1 MTSERPTRASEIR
14 THDYTDKN
22 RGTRLQK
29 VLADA
34 GVAARRECEELVRNG
49 AVTVNG
55 KTVDMLPAWV
65 NPDEDRIEVYGRPLR
80 KAEKHVSIM
89 LFKPR
94 GTVCTNSDP
103 EGRPRAIDLVDHPS
117 RPRLYCVGRL
127 DLDASGLLILTNDGE
142 FANRLTHPRYEVFK
156 GYDVTLDGSID
167 EYTIAKIEH
176 AIFKAEGGGPA
187 KSSLRMLKRDRDATT
202 VHMELC
208 EHRNLQLKPLMLSLG
223 YPVKKMRR
231 TSFGP
236 LKLKGLAVGEWREL
250 TAREIQQLKR
260 ASRNEEANASTATV
274 SKGTTGGKSTR
285 MAAAPSRNETAARD
299 KSVQPFN
306 PLKSL
311 KVMKSKKLHAPRLG
325 RMDRSGPSTAP
336 RPSREGARPLNV
348 DTPRL
353 RTDDREDTR
362 EEPRADTRAPRFEA
376 KAPRADTR
384 APRFDSKAPRADT
397 RAPRFDSKAPRA
409 DTRAPRFDSKAPR
422 ADTRAPRFEAKAP
435 RADTRAPRFD
445 SKAPRADTRAPRGDF
460 KAPRAPR
467 EDRYESAEPPREI
480 HPSKRDA
487 PRAESKAPRADARA
501 SKRPPRS
508 PSQSPRAAS
517 RKPAAERAPRAEPA
531 ARKDSKR
538 APRNDGGHAQ
548 RFNSKHGASGATR
561 SQATERG
568 ASAPVR
574 ATRVVPITKRRAD
587 SRAESREDTR
597 EREPKS
603 FPKSG
608 GKSGGKSFSSKPFGG
623 KSSSPKGRSR

>member
-353 RTDDREDTR
+353 RADDREDTR

-384 APRFDSKAPRADT
+384 APRFDS
-397 RAPRFDSKAPRA
+397 
-409 DTRAPRFDSKAPR
+409 
-422 ADTRAPRFEAKAP
+422 KAP

>member
-1 MTSERPTRASEIR
+1 MLARTHAIDSYTATMTSERPTRASEIR

-353 RTDDREDTR
+353 RADDREDTR

-397 RAPRFDSKAPRA
+397 RAPRLRA
-409 DTRAPRFDSKAPR
+409 
-422 ADTRAPRFEAKAP
+422 E
-435 RADTRAPRFD
+435 
-445 SKAPRADTRAPRGDF
+445 APRADTRAPRGDF

>member
-1 MTSERPTRASEIR
+1 MTSERPTRTSEIR
-14 THDYTDKN
+14 THDYNDKN

-55 KTVDMLPAWV
+55 KTIDMLPAWV

-260 ASRNEEANASTATV
+260 ASRNEETSASTAGAASATSTV
-274 SKGTTGGKSTR
+274 SAASGKSTR
-285 MAAAPSRNETAARD
+285 MNATSSRNETAARD
-299 KSVQPFN
+299 KSAQPLN

-311 KVMKSKKLHAPRLG
+311 KVMKSKKLHAPRAG
-325 RMDRSGPSTAP
+325 RIDRSGPSTAP

-348 DTPRL
+348 DTPRP
-353 RTDDREDTR
+353 RAEDREDAR
-362 EEPRADTRAPRFEA
+362 EQPRADTRAPRFDA

-384 APRFDSKAPRADT
+384 APRFDAREQPRADT
-397 RAPRFDSKAPRA
+397 RAPRFD
-409 DTRAPRFDSKAPR
+409 
-422 ADTRAPRFEAKAP
+422 AKAP
-435 RADTRAPRFD
+435 RADTRAPR
-445 SKAPRADTRAPRGDF
+445 
-460 KAPRAPR
+460 
-467 EDRYESAEPPREI
+467 EDRHAPTEPPRER
-480 HPSKRDA
+480 HPSHRDNPRDTPRENVRSETRT
-487 PRAESKAPRADARA
+487 PRA
-501 SKRPPRS
+501 PRS

-517 RKPAAERAPRAEPA
+517 RKPRAESAERAPSKAKA
-531 ARKDSKR
+531 DSKR
-538 APRNDGGHAQ
+538 APRNEGGHAP
-548 RFNSKHGASGATR
+548 RFNSKHGGSGATR
-561 SQATERG
+561 SRASEPA
-568 ASAPVR
+568 ASAPR
-574 ATRVVPITKRRAD
+574 RETRVVPITTRRAD
-587 SRAESREDTR
+587 SRAESREHSD
-597 EREPKS
+597 ERAPKS
-603 FPKSG
+603 SFKSG
-608 GKSGGKSFSSKPFGG
+608 GKSGGSSGGSKSFDGRSGGGKARGGKAGGKSGG
-623 KSSSPKGRSR
+623 KSSSPRGRTR

>member
-353 RTDDREDTR
+353 RADDREDTR

-397 RAPRFDSKAPRA
+397 RAPRLRA
-409 DTRAPRFDSKAPR
+409 
-422 ADTRAPRFEAKAP
+422 E
-435 RADTRAPRFD
+435 
-445 SKAPRADTRAPRGDF
+445 APRADTRAPRGDF

>member
-156 GYDVTLDGSID
+156 GYDITLDGSID

-353 RTDDREDTR
+353 RADDREDTR
-362 EEPRADTRAPRFEA
+362 EE
-376 KAPRADTR
+376 
-384 APRFDSKAPRADT
+384 PRADT

-422 ADTRAPRFEAKAP
+422 ADTRAPRFEA
-435 RADTRAPRFD
+435 
-445 SKAPRADTRAPRGDF
+445 